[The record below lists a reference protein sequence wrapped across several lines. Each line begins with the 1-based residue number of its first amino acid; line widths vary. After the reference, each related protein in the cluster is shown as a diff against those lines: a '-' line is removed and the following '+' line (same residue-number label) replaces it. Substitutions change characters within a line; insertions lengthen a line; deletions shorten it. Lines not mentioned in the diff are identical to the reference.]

1 MSGRT
6 NKNYFII
13 NKDYVKLYNLVINKS
28 LQLPIV
34 SVSLNDEIMME
45 MDKLQK
51 TLGFSGRSEIVRAGI
66 RSMLSEEKQRNDLTG
81 VLHSLLLVIHDEK
94 SDDEISNMRHSYD
107 KLINTHLHSKI
118 DRNRCIEIFL
128 LRGEAEE
135 IRWMTRDFQ
144 SNKKMDNIKL
154 IPM

>member
-1 MSGRT
+1 M
-6 NKNYFII
+6 
-13 NKDYVKLYNLVINKS
+13 
-28 LQLPIV
+28 
-34 SVSLNDEIMME
+34 SVSLNDDIMNEME
-45 MDKLQK
+45 KLQK
-51 TLGFSGRSEIVRAGI
+51 LLGFSGRSEIVRAGI
-66 RSMLSEEKQRNDLTG
+66 RNMLSEEKQRNDLTG

-118 DRNRCIEIFL
+118 DRDRCLEIFL

-135 IRWMTRDFQ
+135 IRHMTREFQ
-144 SNKKMDNIKL
+144 ANKKMDNVKL